1 MFLDI
6 RSHNLCLDVP
16 YRVQS
21 RCDCLSV
28 PEKVIW
34 HVERGA
40 KTCNATERLLFVV
53 PLQRVELGIDMRS
66 ELLPPGIRNDWVEQC
81 LHDEGCCIHDRLWK
95 AACKKNFLL
104 YFSYFDESSTEK
116 KKLAGSLGNTMG
128 RLWTLNCTSS
138 DESDSAGEEEIA
150 IVRSKKPIASNSE
163 PTADTLSMASK
174 KENVKV
180 QETSHNEVA
189 DDVAD
194 DVEDEAADDV
204 EDDEEEE
211 IPLRRPT
218 VKETAKATVAS
229 AKSTDVLMEGN
240 FNKYGKWKM
249 EVVKEEFIPC
259 TLSFGCIL
267 EARHPELCICP
278 FDESKSRQCKPT
290 SFVPPKRVQRPKKR
304 AKTEDNTV
312 VLAAVEIPDTFSKFS
327 TLSASA
333 PQVEVSS
340 SDDEDRIVASL
351 VSSKKGPATSVMR
364 TESTGASS
372 AGPSTVETI
381 EDKTCNIKELAKLV
395 ASFQK
400 EDSYIELKLMHAI
413 AKKYQLQPGN
423 VAK

>member
-1 MFLDI
+1 MTGFGKL
-6 RSHNLCLDVP
+6 L
-16 YRVQS
+16 
-21 RCDCLSV
+21 
-28 PEKVIW
+28 
-34 HVERGA
+34 A
-40 KTCNATERLLFVV
+40 KNF
-53 PLQRVELGIDMRS
+53 
-66 ELLPPGIRNDWVEQC
+66 
-81 LHDEGCCIHDRLWK
+81 
-95 AACKKNFLL
+95 FLL
-104 YFSYFDESSTEK
+104 YFSYFDESTEK

-128 RLWTLNCTSS
+128 RLWSLNCTSS
-138 DESDSAGEEEIA
+138 DESDSAVSDGEEEIA

-180 QETSHNEVA
+180 QETSHNE
-189 DDVAD
+189 VAD

-249 EVVKEEFIPC
+249 EVVKEECIPC

-304 AKTEDNTV
+304 AKTEDNAV
-312 VLAAVEIPDTFSKFS
+312 VLAAVEIPTFSTF
-327 TLSASA
+327 SASA

-413 AKKYQLQPGN
+413 AKKYQLQPSN